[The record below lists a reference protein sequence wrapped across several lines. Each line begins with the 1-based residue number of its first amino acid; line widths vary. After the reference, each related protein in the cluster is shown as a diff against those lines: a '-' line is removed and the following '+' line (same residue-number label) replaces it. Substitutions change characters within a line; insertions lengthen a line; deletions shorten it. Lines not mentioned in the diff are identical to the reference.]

1 MKLDKQLFDSVAKL
15 AAESPR
21 LRMNYDLR
29 DSEDEEGQRMLNRG
43 SSESREKARFHFAES
58 RPRKT
63 NVNVLLPGTKSAIH
77 RHTDK
82 SEVVVCIYGSAIER
96 FYDDEGNETEMVVM
110 TAGSDCPGVVV
121 EQGRYH
127 SLEATNET
135 CGEPVESMGVIM
147 EAKAHKYHPFKTEDI
162 LDKQN
167 K

>member
-29 DSEDEEGQRMLNRG
+29 DSENEDGQRML
-43 SSESREKARFHFAES
+43 
-58 RPRKT
+58 
-63 NVNVLLPGTKSAIH
+63 NVLLPGTKSAVH
-77 RHTDK
+77 RHTDT

-96 FYDDEGNETEMVVM
+96 FYDDKGNETEMVVM

-127 SLEATNET
+127 SLEATNKT
-135 CGEPVESMGVIM
+135 SGEPVESMAVIM
-147 EAKAHKYHPFKTEDI
+147 EAKAHRYHPFKTEDI
-162 LDKQN
+162 LDK
-167 K
+167 

>member
-21 LRMNYDLR
+21 LLMNYDLR
-29 DSEDEEGQRMLNRG
+29 DSEEEDGQRML
-43 SSESREKARFHFAES
+43 
-58 RPRKT
+58 
-63 NVNVLLPGTKSAIH
+63 NVLLPGTKSAIH
-77 RHTDK
+77 RHTDT

-127 SLEATNET
+127 SLEATNE
-135 CGEPVESMGVIM
+135 MGVIF

-162 LDKQN
+162 LN

>member
-29 DSEDEEGQRMLNRG
+29 DSENEDGQRML
-43 SSESREKARFHFAES
+43 
-58 RPRKT
+58 
-63 NVNVLLPGTKSAIH
+63 NVLLPGTKSAIH
-77 RHTDK
+77 RHTNT

-110 TAGSDCPGVVV
+110 TAGSDCSGVVV

-127 SLEATNET
+127 SLVATNE
-135 CGEPVESMGVIM
+135 MGVVM
-147 EAKAHKYHPFKTEDI
+147 EAKAKRFNPLTTEDI
-162 LDKQN
+162 LVR
-167 K
+167 

>member
-1 MKLDKQLFDSVAKL
+1 MKERITLIGTTNLNTTNNVNMKLDKQLFDSVAKL

-29 DSEDEEGQRMLNRG
+29 DSEDEDGQRML
-43 SSESREKARFHFAES
+43 
-58 RPRKT
+58 
-63 NVNVLLPGTKSAIH
+63 NVLLPGTKSAIH
-77 RHTDK
+77 RHTDT

-127 SLEATNET
+127 SLEAN
-135 CGEPVESMGVIM
+135 GELGVIM
-147 EAKAHKYHPFKTEDI
+147 EAKAHRYHPFKTEDI
-162 LDKQN
+162 LDK
-167 K
+167 

>member
-1 MKLDKQLFDSVAKL
+1 MKLDKQLFDSVARL
-15 AAESPR
+15 AAGSPR

-29 DSEDEEGQRMLNRG
+29 DSENEDGQRLL
-43 SSESREKARFHFAES
+43 
-58 RPRKT
+58 
-63 NVNVLLPGTKSAIH
+63 NVLLPGTKSAIH
-77 RHTDK
+77 RHKDT

-127 SLEATNET
+127 SLEAN
-135 CGEPVESMGVIM
+135 GELGVIM

-162 LDKQN
+162 QDKGV
-167 K
+167 KV